1 MCETSS
7 IARSPA
13 EATKCFLIAPLTP
26 ASIDLFRGTMNHTR
40 PYIKKAPA
48 LRSICRFGLVPF
60 LSTDYCW
67 FAAFSPAMRPIDSAF
82 RKDEPDM

>member
-1 MCETSS
+1 
-7 IARSPA
+7 
-13 EATKCFLIAPLTP
+13 
-26 ASIDLFRGTMNHTR
+26 MNHTR

>member
-1 MCETSS
+1 
-7 IARSPA
+7 
-13 EATKCFLIAPLTP
+13 
-26 ASIDLFRGTMNHTR
+26 MNH
-40 PYIKKAPA
+40 PIPALKKAPA
-48 LRSICRFGLVPF
+48 LHSICRFGLVPF